1 MGESTAE
8 HGRSDRDS
16 ATRRLLGAYRTDGDA
31 RARDRLVQLYLPLVE
46 ALAHRHD
53 RRGAEHDDL
62 VQAGSIG
69 LLNAIERYDPARGGE
84 FAAFAV
90 PTIAGEMKRHLRDR
104 TAAVRLPR
112 RLQEARTRLP
122 SAREE
127 LQARLGRQPSATEL
141 GDFLGISAE
150 EVTQI
155 DSSTTMPA
163 DETAVGDGLD
173 GSDDRMVL
181 AGAFEVLDE
190 TDRKIVYLRFVRELS
205 RRQTAQLIGISEA
218 ALARRTETALARL
231 RGALEG
237 RASGVP
243 PPAADR
249 EASGTAE
256 TPKRRETKHSGRLLV
271 RMPQSLHAELAEA
284 AEREEV
290 SMNQYITNTLAAGV
304 GWHTGDHPVEQRELK
319 PPPQWLPAALVTNI
333 VVVLIAGAIAVILL
347 IVALGQGL

>member
-1 MGESTAE
+1 M
-8 HGRSDRDS
+8 
-16 ATRRLLGAYRTDGDA
+16 GAYRTDGDA

-90 PTIAGEMKRHLRDR
+90 PTVAGEMKRHLRDR

-112 RLQEARTRLP
+112 RLQEAGTRLP

-141 GDFLGISAE
+141 GDSLGISAE
-150 EVTQI
+150 EVAQI
-155 DSSTTMPA
+155 DSATTMPV
-163 DETAVGDGLD
+163 DETALGGVGDGLD

-190 TDRKIVYLRFVRELS
+190 TDRRIVYLRFVRELS
-205 RRQTAQLIGISEA
+205 RRQTAQEIGISEA

-237 RASGVP
+237 RASGAP
-243 PPAADR
+243 PPAADS
-249 EASGTAE
+249 EPSGTAE
-256 TPKRRETKHSGRLLV
+256 TPKRRETKHSGRLLL

-290 SMNQYITNTLAAGV
+290 SLNQYITNTLAAGV

-319 PPPQWLPAALVTNI
+319 PPPQLAPGGARHEHRGCADRGSDSAHPAHR
-333 VVVLIAGAIAVILL
+333 GAQPGP
-347 IVALGQGL
+347 VAR